1 MDKFPLM
8 TAKLRLVFTITI
20 VFLSFYGTAQTGY
33 WQKTKVQKNINKRFA
48 QRFDVEKGQQ
58 FTFDEAL
65 FKKELAAVSA
75 SKGNSKLVYFPDE
88 KGALIAFQVFETPVF
103 SPELSRKYS
112 NIKSYSG
119 RSIDTKTKIRFSVS
133 HKGIQSMMVQSS
145 TDETLFMQKDAG
157 NKYVLYKRDPNAK
170 RNEAFLCETQSVIS
184 KVSKQSAQKTVN
196 DQVLR
201 KYRLAVTASGEYT
214 AYHGGTVT
222 DALAAINATVTRIN
236 EVFETDLAVTLE
248 VVAGLESVIFTDA
261 ETDPYSGSLSPKVQN
276 TLDTNIGS
284 ANYDVGI
291 LFNQAGQSDGNAG
304 FIGAVC
310 VENRKGSAYAT
321 GQVPEGDLFDIDF
334 VAHEIGHQF
343 GANHTWS
350 FESEG
355 TQVQVEPGSG
365 TSIMGY
371 AGITGINNVAQ
382 MGEDY
387 FHYVSIVQITD
398 YIKTTTCAEEIVLTN
413 VPPVITPVG
422 SFTIPKS
429 TAFSL
434 TGNATDADADVLTY
448 TWEQVDD
455 GVVPQSVFGPS
466 NPSGANFRSQKPNID
481 STRYFPKLSSVILGR
496 LTQENPNVNSTWET
510 VSDVEREMNFALTVR
525 DNALGGGQVVSDL
538 VNVFVENS
546 AGPFIVTSQS
556 SNVVASAGTVQ
567 TITWDVGN
575 TNRAPINTETVTI
588 LLSTDGGVT
597 FPIIL
602 AENAVNDGSHDVVI
616 PGFATTTARIMI
628 RADDNIY
635 FAVNTSDFEIEA
647 SEIVLSFD
655 DLEQEVCQADILV
668 VPFVYNTFEGF
679 VEEATFS
686 IIDAPVG
693 LDVVFFPETA
703 TATDTEVNLTLS
715 DTENLAV
722 GSYPI
727 RVLATTAS
735 IQKEV
740 TFNLNVYDT
749 SFSEVTLVAP
759 ADGLTDTPTG
769 ILLEW
774 EAEFLATSYDIEIA
788 TDAGF
793 GTIVETASL
802 TDVNYVP
809 SNLNNQTQYFWRVK
823 PKNSC
828 GEGVF
833 SQSFSFTT
841 IDFSCI
847 NVTGGSLPASI
858 SSSGTP
864 TVTSEITILD
874 DLPVADINVN
884 LKIDHTY
891 LSDLTITLT
900 SPSGTSV
907 VLMSNRCEEFRNI
920 DAIFDDAGSAIVC
933 GGMPAVSGTVKPQGS
948 LASFNGESTL
958 GTWVLTVADNAPADG
973 GEFQSFAM
981 EICAEG
987 QFRPDDDN
995 DGVFDDGPDLC
1006 LGTPENT
1013 PVDASGC
1020 AVSIFP
1026 ATNFTIEIQGETCR
1040 ANDDGSIM
1048 IEADLSADYNIT
1060 VTGNGVNISDSFST
1074 AEYALNDLMAGVYS
1088 LCISATKGEV
1098 NYREQ
1103 CFEIVVEEP
1112 DPLSVSSKI
1121 SVDGSTVELQ
1131 LQGGLL
1137 YNVAL
1142 NGVVIQTEKSSIT
1155 LNLKEG
1161 GNELKVSTNIP
1172 CQGAYSETFFYG
1184 SDPVF
1189 YPNPFTDK
1197 LTLGLGAA
1205 VHQILIQIYSVD
1217 GRLIYSKLSEV
1228 NGVSVDLDLASLNSG
1243 LYFVKYEAEN
1253 IKGTSKII
1261 KK

>member
-8 TAKLRLVFTITI
+8 AAKLRLVFTITI

-33 WQKTKVQKNINKRFA
+33 WQKANVQKNIDKSFT

-58 FTFDEAL
+58 FSFDEVR
-65 FKKELAAVSA
+65 FKQELKAVSA
-75 SKGNSKLVYFPDE
+75 GKGNATVVYFPDE
-88 KGALIAFQVFETPVF
+88 NGSLIAFKVFETPVF

-112 NIKSYSG
+112 QIKSYSG
-119 RSIDTKTKIRFSVS
+119 RSIDAKTRIRFSVS
-133 HKGIQSMMVQSS
+133 HKGIQSMMVQSNNE
-145 TDETLFMQKDAG
+145 ETLFMQKDAG
-157 NKYVLYKRDPNAK
+157 NNYVLYQRDPNAK
-170 RNEAFLCETQSVIS
+170 RNEQFLCETQSAVS
-184 KVSKQSAQKTVN
+184 KVSKHSVHKTVN

-214 AYHGGTVT
+214 AYHGGAVV

-248 VVAGLESVIFTDA
+248 VISGLEPVIFTDA
-261 ETDPYSGSLSPKVQN
+261 ETDPYSGSLSAKVQN

-291 LFNQAGQSDGNAG
+291 LFNQANQSDGNAG

-387 FHYVSIVQITD
+387 FHYMSIVQITD
-398 YIKTTTCAEEIVLTN
+398 YIKSTTCAEEISLTN
-413 VPPVITPVG
+413 MPPVITPVG

-434 TGNATDADADVLTY
+434 SGNATDADGDVLTY
-448 TWEQVDD
+448 TWEQIDD
-455 GVVPQSVFGPS
+455 GVVPQSVFGPL
-466 NPSGANFRSQKPNID
+466 NPSGANFRSLKPSVD
-481 STRYFPKLSSVILGR
+481 STRYFPRLSSVVSGR

-525 DNALGGGQVVSDL
+525 DNAIAGGQVVSDL

-546 AGPFIVTSQS
+546 AGPFVVTSQS
-556 SNVVASAGTVQ
+556 SNVVAGAGTVQ

-575 TNRAPINTETVTI
+575 TNRAPINTESVTI

-597 FPIIL
+597 FPIVL
-602 AENAVNDGSHDVVI
+602 AENVVNDGSHDVVI
-616 PGFATTTARIMI
+616 PGEATTTARIMI

-635 FAVNTSDFEIEA
+635 FAVNASDFEIEA
-647 SEIVLSFD
+647 SEIVLSFN
-655 DLEQEVCQADILV
+655 DLEQEVCQADVLV

-679 VEEATFS
+679 VEESTFS
-686 IIDAPVG
+686 VVDAPLG
-693 LDVVFFPETA
+693 LDVAFFPETA
-703 TATDTEVNLTLS
+703 TATNTAIDLTLN

-727 RVLATTAS
+727 KVLATTAS

-740 TFNLNVYDT
+740 IFNLNVYDT
-749 SFSEVTLVAP
+749 GFTEINLVAP
-759 ADGLTDTPTG
+759 ADGLTDAPTG

-774 EAEFLATSYDIEIA
+774 EAEFLATSYDIQIA

-793 GTIVETASL
+793 GSIVETATL
-802 TDVNYVP
+802 TDINYVP
-809 SNLNNQTQYFWRVK
+809 LNLNNQTQYFWRVK
-823 PKNSC
+823 PNNSC
-828 GEGVF
+828 GEGTF
-833 SQSFSFTT
+833 GAAFSFTT
-841 IDFSCI
+841 IEFSCI
-847 NVTGGSLPASI
+847 DVIGEGLPAAI

-864 TVTSEITILD
+864 MVTSEITILD
-874 DLPVADINVN
+874 DLPVADINVS
-884 LKIDHTY
+884 LEIDHTY

-900 SPSGTSV
+900 SPAGTSV
-907 VLMSNRCEEFRNI
+907 VLMSNMCEEFRDIN
-920 DAIFDDAGSAIVC
+920 AIFDDVGSAIVC
-933 GGMPAVSGTVKPQGS
+933 GGTPAVSGRVKPQGS

-958 GTWVLTVADNAPADG
+958 GTWILTVADNAPADG
-973 GEFQSFAM
+973 GAFQSFSM

-1026 ATNFTIEIQGETCR
+1026 ATNFTIEVESETCR
-1040 ANDDGSIM
+1040 ENNDGSIM
-1048 IEADLSADYNIT
+1048 IEADLTADYAVTI
-1060 VTGNGVNISDSFST
+1060 TGNGVNISDTFST
-1074 AEYALNDLMAGVYS
+1074 SEYVFNDVMAGTYN
-1088 LCISATKGEV
+1088 LCISATSGDE

-1103 CFEIVVEEP
+1103 CFEIVVTEP
-1112 DPLSVSSKI
+1112 EPLSVSSKI
-1121 SVDGSTVELQ
+1121 SLDGSSVELQ

-1137 YNVAL
+1137 YNIEL
-1142 NGVVIQTEKSSIT
+1142 NGVVTQTEKSSVT
-1155 LNLKEG
+1155 LNLKDG
-1161 GNELKVSTNIP
+1161 GNELKITTNIP
-1172 CQGAYSETFFYG
+1172 CKGTYEEQFFYAA
-1184 SDPVF
+1184 DPVF
-1189 YPNPFTDK
+1189 YPNPFTDTI
-1197 LTLGLGAA
+1197 TLGLGST
-1205 VHQILIQIYSVD
+1205 VEEILIQIYSVD
-1217 GRLIYSKLSEV
+1217 GRMIYSQLRQV
-1228 NGVSVDLDLASLNSG
+1228 NGVTIDLDLVQLNSG
-1243 LYFVKYEAEN
+1243 LYFVKYEAEH
-1253 IKGTSKII
+1253 IKGTSKIV